1 MVSYQSNGVPVPFAL
16 YYHVIQGKV
25 EFTPPP
31 RKPSLDTTLDY
42 QFHSQPLT
50 YTTQAAVRMGRKADR
65 KQAPPRIMPGSDL
78 HKAKTGRKDKGKKK
92 ASTQSTS
99 DRFAIK
105 ASKGPKKSQ
114 EKRQRQLTMRKA
126 AKEDQEEDED
136 SDLEDALRQGEL
148 SEDEDEEE
156 TVKVKSIKGKSKG
169 DDGRDLRTGPVKEL
183 VFSDSEGDEDL
194 GDDDEQVPAGLHQF
208 DLDEAPE
215 MSDEEDMDDEFDLE
229 EDDEDEEMGDEI
241 DSAFAS
247 SDDGEGAQGLDV
259 DMDGEMEGDSEDGD
273 IQTNLEDDLTNEG
286 FTLPAVDGEE
296 EEYEQG
302 TSLRDVETRMR
313 WLVGVCVGKDERSS
327 EGIPGRYVLGRSY
340 TRLRNVAYIT
350 LDRVPT
356 TCSNWNMILLP
367 ISDTTTS
374 LSTSSCDSSLWTKLS
389 RSLKPTNPHD
399 P

>member
-1 MVSYQSNGVPVPFAL
+1 
-16 YYHVIQGKV
+16 
-25 EFTPPP
+25 
-31 RKPSLDTTLDY
+31 
-42 QFHSQPLT
+42 
-50 YTTQAAVRMGRKADR
+50 
-65 KQAPPRIMPGSDL
+65 MPGSDL

-105 ASKGPKKSQ
+105 ATKGPKKSQ
-114 EKRQRQLTMRKA
+114 EKRRQQLSKRKEV
-126 AKEDQEEDED
+126 KEDEEDED
-136 SDLEDALRQGEL
+136 SDLEDALRKGEL

-156 TVKVKSIKGKSKG
+156 TVKVKSFKGKFKG
-169 DDGRDLRTGPVKEL
+169 DDGSDLRTGPVKEL

-215 MSDEEDMDDEFDLE
+215 MSEDEEMDDEFDM
-229 EDDEDEEMGDEI
+229 EDDEDDEEMGDEI

-247 SDDGEGAQGLDV
+247 SDDGQDLDV
-259 DMDGEMEGDSEDGD
+259 DMDGEMEGDSEEDGD

-302 TSLRDVETRMR
+302 TSLRDVELRMR

-327 EGIPGRYVLGRSY
+327 EGIPGRYVSSY
-340 TRLRNVAYIT
+340 
-350 LDRVPT
+350 
-356 TCSNWNMILLP
+356 
-367 ISDTTTS
+367 
-374 LSTSSCDSSLWTKLS
+374 SSCN
-389 RSLKPTNPHD
+389 PT
-399 P
+399 